1 MGCCK
6 AFVVAASLKSLHSV
20 ARVYIDLP
28 TVVEITVA
36 CRYSATV
43 GLAHY
48 FADNLDCSTS
58 LSNKSNRI
66 RVS

>member
-20 ARVYIDLP
+20 ARVYIVLP
-28 TVVEITVA
+28 TVFEITVA

-48 FADNLDCSTS
+48 FADYDCSTS